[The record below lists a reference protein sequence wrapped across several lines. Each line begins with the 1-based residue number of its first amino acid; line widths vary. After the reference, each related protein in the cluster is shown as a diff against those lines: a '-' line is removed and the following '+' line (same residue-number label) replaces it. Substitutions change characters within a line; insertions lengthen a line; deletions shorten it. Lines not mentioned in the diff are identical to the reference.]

1 MTIFKKYFL
10 YLMIVFLPLPVIAS
24 EELPDIKYDKFTLPN
39 GLRVIVHE
47 DRKIPVVAVNVWY
60 HVGSKD
66 ELPGK
71 TGFAHLFEHLMFN
84 GTENY
89 NNEYFGP
96 FQQVGATNMNGTTN
110 NDRTNYFENVPTPAL
125 DLALWMESDRMGHL
139 LGVVNQEKLD
149 EQRGVV
155 QNEKRQGENQPYG
168 RVFIQ
173 ASKATFPVGHPY
185 SWTTIGSMEDL
196 NAATLEDVQLWFKT
210 YYGPNNAVLSLAGD
224 INVDEAKKI
233 VTKYFGDIPPG
244 PSPIKKK
251 KWIAKRSGEKREIM
265 YDRVPNAR
273 IYKVWNTPEIGSPEH
288 AHFEL
293 LASLLTGGKNSALYQ
308 ELVYKRQ
315 LATSVSAFYYDR
327 EIAGQFWI
335 AVDLA
340 NGRSLDDLEDAMDK
354 ALSDFIKKGP
364 SAKRLKN
371 TKTSIR
377 ASSIKGLQRVGG
389 FGGKS
394 DLLAYSEVYSG
405 NPGAYL
411 EFINGIMEI
420 TNKEIKETANTWL
433 TDGAYVLT
441 VIPEENRS
449 YDSESTADRSKLPFP
464 TEFPEL
470 DLPEIQR
477 AKLSNGLEVV
487 LAERHDVPMINLSFQ
502 IKSGHA
508 TDPLGQPGLANFTM
522 SMLTEGSKSFNALE
536 LSDQLEEL
544 GTDLYTSTGLDSSS
558 INISSLK
565 SSFEESIEIMFE
577 VITEP
582 TFDQEEI
589 DRKKIR
595 WLAAI
600 DQSLSTPNGMVSNL
614 IPEILYGEDHPY
626 AKPFSGNG
634 TRESIQWMSRDDLIN
649 YKNRFIAPSNGTL
662 ILVGDTTLDE
672 ILPILE
678 AQFGSWPENRMLKG
692 AQLVY
697 TINKEPDSRRV
708 FLIDKPGAVQSLIV
722 AGQLMP
728 GMRTSDEIDIDL
740 MNRVIGGSFTSRLNM
755 NLREDKSWSYGVRTR
770 LSQYKGP
777 RPMLVSAPVQTD
789 KTVDSIQEIIRE
801 YDEYLSSNPAKNEEL
816 EAIVNDLSLGLIGDF
831 ETFGSLMSGLSGIV
845 SFDRE
850 DDFLDNLPTK
860 YRSMTIDNINA
871 AAERYIDPSIWTWVI
886 VGDLSKIEQG
896 IRELDLGE
904 IEILKLD

>member
-1 MTIFKKYFL
+1 MINLNKTIISFL
-10 YLMIVFLPLPVIAS
+10 IFLISFSTLANEDLP
-24 EELPDIKYDKFTLPN
+24 EIKYEKFTLPN

-47 DRKIPVVAVNVWY
+47 DRKIPVVAVNIWY

-66 ELPGK
+66 ERPGK

-96 FQQVGATNMNGTTN
+96 FQQVGATDMNGTTN

-139 LGVVNQEKLD
+139 LGVVNEEKLD

-168 RVFIQ
+168 RVFLQ
-173 ASKATFPVGHPY
+173 ASKSTFPVGHPY
-185 SWTTIGSMEDL
+185 SWTTIGSLEDL
-196 NAATLEDVQLWFKT
+196 NAATLEDVQTWFKT

-224 INVDEAKKI
+224 INVDEAKEI

-265 YDRVPNAR
+265 YDRVPNTR

-288 AHFEL
+288 THFEL
-293 LASLLTGGKNSALYQ
+293 MASLLTGGKNSSLYQ
-308 ELVYKRQ
+308 ELVYKKR

-327 EIAGQFWI
+327 ELAGQFWI

-340 NGRSLDDLEDAMDK
+340 NGQSLEELEAALDDT
-354 ALSDFIKKGP
+354 LSEFIKRGP
-364 SAKRLKN
+364 NAKRLKN

-377 ASSIKGLQRVGG
+377 ASSIKGLQRIGG

-394 DLLAYSEVYSG
+394 DLLAYSEVYTG
-405 NPGAYL
+405 DPGAYL
-411 EFINGIMEI
+411 KFINDMMDI
-420 TNKEIKETANTWL
+420 TNKDIKNTASAWL

-441 VIPEENRS
+441 VVPEENRTFS
-449 YDSESTADRSKLPFP
+449 TESLVDRTQLPFP
-464 TEFPEL
+464 TDFPVL
-470 DLPEIQR
+470 DLPKIQR
-477 AKLSNGLEVV
+477 AKLSNGLDVV

-508 TDPLGQPGLANFTM
+508 TDPKDQPGLASFAM
-522 SMLTEGSKSFNALE
+522 SMLTEGTGSYDALE
-536 LSDQLEEL
+536 LSDRLEEL
-544 GTDLYTSTGLDSSS
+544 GTDLYTNTGLDVSSV
-558 INISSLK
+558 NISSLK
-565 SSFEESIEIMFE
+565 SNFVDSLKIMHE
-577 VITEP
+577 VITDP
-582 TFDQEEI
+582 TFDQTEI
-589 DRKKIR
+589 ERKKVR

-614 IPEILYGEDHPY
+614 IPEILYGDNHPY

-634 TRESIQWMSRDDLIN
+634 TRESIQWMSREDLIN
-649 YKNRFIAPSNGTL
+649 YKQRFIAPSNASL
-662 ILVGDTTLDE
+662 IVVGDTTLE
-672 ILPILE
+672 EVVPMLE
-678 AQFGSWPENRMLKG
+678 FQFGKLAENKMLKG
-692 AQLVY
+692 AQLDYEVENQSE
-697 TINKEPDSRRV
+697 TRRV
-708 FLIDKPGAVQSLIV
+708 YLVDKPGAVQSLIV

-728 GMRTSDEIDIDL
+728 AIGSSDEIDIDL

-777 RPMLVSAPVQTD
+777 RPMLVYAPVQTD
-789 KTVDSIQEIIRE
+789 KTIPSIQEIIRE
-801 YDEYLSSNPAKNEEL
+801 YEEYLSSNPAKDEEL
-816 EAIVNDLSLGLIGDF
+816 EAIVKDLSLGLIGDY
-831 ETFGSLMSGLSGIV
+831 ETFGALMSGLSGIV
-845 SFDRE
+845 SQGR
-850 DDFLDNLPTK
+850 DDNYIDTLPTK
-860 YRSMTIDNINA
+860 YRSMTIEDINSA
-871 AAERYIDPSIWTWVI
+871 AKKYLDPSVWTWVI
-886 VGDLSKIEQG
+886 VGDLSKIKEG
-896 IRELDLGE
+896 IEELNLGK
-904 IEILKLD
+904 IEVIRLD

>member
-1 MTIFKKYFL
+1 MINLNKTITSFL
-10 YLMIVFLPLPVIAS
+10 IFLISFSTLANEGLP
-24 EELPDIKYDKFTLPN
+24 EIKYEKFTLPN

-66 ELPGK
+66 ERPGK

-89 NNEYFGP
+89 NNEYFSP
-96 FQQVGATNMNGTTN
+96 FQQVGATDMNGTTN

-139 LGVVNQEKLD
+139 LGVVNEEKLD

-168 RVFIQ
+168 RVFLQ
-173 ASKATFPVGHPY
+173 ASKSTFPVGHPY
-185 SWTTIGSMEDL
+185 SWTTIGSLEDL
-196 NAATLEDVQLWFKT
+196 NAATLEDVQTWFKT

-224 INVDEAKKI
+224 INTDEAKEI

-265 YDRVPNAR
+265 YDRVPNTR
-273 IYKVWNTPEIGSPEH
+273 IYKVWNTPEIGSPEQT
-288 AHFEL
+288 HFEL
-293 LASLLTGGKNSALYQ
+293 MASLLTGGKNSSLYQ
-308 ELVYKRQ
+308 ELVYKRR

-327 EIAGQFWI
+327 ELAGQFWI

-340 NGRSLDDLEDAMDK
+340 NGQSLAELEAALDDT
-354 ALSDFIKKGP
+354 LSEFIKRGP
-364 SAKRLKN
+364 NAKRLKN

-377 ASSIKGLQRVGG
+377 ASWIKGLQRIGG

-405 NPGAYL
+405 DPGAYL
-411 EFINGIMEI
+411 KFINDMMEI
-420 TNKEIKETANTWL
+420 TNKDIKTTASAWL

-441 VIPEENRS
+441 VVPEENRTFS
-449 YDSESTADRSKLPFP
+449 SESVVDRTQLPFP
-464 TEFPEL
+464 TDFPVL
-470 DLPEIQR
+470 DLPKIQR
-477 AKLSNGLEVV
+477 AQLSNGLDVV

-508 TDPLGQPGLANFTM
+508 TDPKEQPGLASFTM
-522 SMLTEGSKSFNALE
+522 SMLTEGTGSYDALE
-536 LSDQLEEL
+536 LSDRLEEL
-544 GTDLYTSTGLDSSS
+544 GTDLYTNTGLDVSSV
-558 INISSLK
+558 NISSLK
-565 SSFEESIEIMFE
+565 SNFVDSLKIMYE

-582 TFDQEEI
+582 TFDQTEI
-589 DRKKIR
+589 ERKKSR

-614 IPEILYGEDHPY
+614 IPKILYGENHPY

-634 TRESIQWMSRDDLIN
+634 TRESIQWMSREDLMN
-649 YKNRFIAPSNGTL
+649 YKQRFIAPSNASL
-662 ILVGDTTLDE
+662 IVVGNTTLDE
-672 ILPILE
+672 VVPMLE
-678 AQFGSWPENRMLKG
+678 SQFGKLAENKMLKG
-692 AQLVY
+692 VQLDYEVVNQSD
-697 TINKEPDSRRV
+697 IRRV
-708 FLIDKPGAVQSLIV
+708 YLVDKPGAVQSLIV

-728 GMRTSDEIDIDL
+728 AIGSSDEIDIDL

-755 NLREDKSWSYGVRTR
+755 NLREDKSWSYGVRAR

-777 RPMLVSAPVQTD
+777 RPMLVYAPVQTD
-789 KTVDSIQEIIRE
+789 KTIPSIQEIIRE
-801 YDEYLSSNPAKNEEL
+801 YDEYLSSNPAKDEEL
-816 EAIVNDLSLGLIGDF
+816 EAIVKDLSLGLIGDY
-831 ETFGSLMSGLSGIV
+831 ETFGALMSGLSGIV
-845 SFDRE
+845 SQGR
-850 DDFLDNLPTK
+850 DDNYIDTLPTK
-860 YRSMTIDNINA
+860 YRSMTIDDINSA
-871 AAERYIDPSIWTWVI
+871 AKRYLDPSVWTWVI
-886 VGDLSKIEQG
+886 IGDLSKIEEG
-896 IRELDLGE
+896 IEELNLGK
-904 IEILKLD
+904 IEVITLD

>member
-1 MTIFKKYFL
+1 MTIFKNYFL
-10 YLMIVFLPLPVIAS
+10 YLMIVFSPLSVIAS

-139 LGVVNQEKLD
+139 LGVINQEKLD

-273 IYKVWNTPEIGSPEH
+273 IYKVWNTPEIGSREH

-315 LATSVSAFYYDR
+315 LATSVTAFYYDR
-327 EIAGQFWI
+327 EIAGQFWV

-354 ALSDFIKKGP
+354 ALSDFFKKGP

-433 TDGAYVLT
+433 TDGAYILS

-449 YDSESTADRSKLPFP
+449 YNSEPSADRSKLPFP

-508 TDPLGQPGLANFTM
+508 TDPIGQPGLANFTM
-522 SMLTEGSKSFNALE
+522 SMLTEGSKNFDALE

-544 GTDLYTSTGLDSSS
+544 GTDLYTNTGLDSSS

-662 ILVGDTTLDE
+662 ILVGDTNLDE
-672 ILPILE
+672 VLPILE
-678 AQFGSWPENRMLKG
+678 AQFGSWTENRMLKG
-692 AQLVY
+692 AQLDY
-697 TINKEPDSRRV
+697 AINKESDSRRV

-816 EAIVNDLSLGLIGDF
+816 EVIVNDLSLGLIGDF

-860 YRSMTIDNINA
+860 YRSMTINDINA
-871 AAERYIDPSIWTWVI
+871 AAQRYINPSIWTWVI

>member
-1 MTIFKKYFL
+1 MINLNKTIISFL
-10 YLMIVFLPLPVIAS
+10 IVLISFSTLANEDLP
-24 EELPDIKYDKFTLPN
+24 EIKYEKFTLPN

-66 ELPGK
+66 ERPGK

-89 NNEYFGP
+89 NNEYFSP
-96 FQQVGATNMNGTTN
+96 FQQVGATDMNGTTN

-139 LGVVNQEKLD
+139 LGVVNEEKLS

-168 RVFIQ
+168 RVFLQ
-173 ASKATFPVGHPY
+173 ASKSTFPVGHPY
-185 SWTTIGSMEDL
+185 SWTTIGSLEDL
-196 NAATLEDVQLWFKT
+196 SAATLEDVQNWFKT

-224 INVDEAKKI
+224 INADEAKEI

-265 YDRVPNAR
+265 FDRVPNTR

-288 AHFEL
+288 SHFEL
-293 LASLLTGGKNSALYQ
+293 MASLLTGGKNSSLYQ
-308 ELVYKRQ
+308 ELVYKRR

-327 EIAGQFWI
+327 ELAGQFWI

-340 NGRSLDDLEDAMDK
+340 NGQSLAELEAALDDT
-354 ALSDFIKKGP
+354 LSEFIKRGP
-364 SAKRLKN
+364 NAKRLKN

-377 ASSIKGLQRVGG
+377 ASWIKGLQRIGG

-405 NPGAYL
+405 DPGAYL
-411 EFINGIMEI
+411 KFINDMMEI
-420 TNKEIKETANTWL
+420 TNKDIKTTASTWL

-441 VIPEENRS
+441 VVPEETRTFS
-449 YDSESTADRSKLPFP
+449 TESVVDRTQLPFP
-464 TEFPEL
+464 TDFPVL
-470 DLPEIQR
+470 DLPKIQR
-477 AKLSNGLEVV
+477 AKLSNGLDVV
-487 LAERHDVPMINLSFQ
+487 FAERHDVPMINLSFQ

-508 TDPLGQPGLANFTM
+508 TDPKEQPGLASFTM
-522 SMLTEGSKSFNALE
+522 SMLTEGTGSYDALE
-536 LSDQLEEL
+536 LSNRLEEL
-544 GTDLYTSTGLDSSS
+544 GTDLYTNTGLDVSSV
-558 INISSLK
+558 NISSLK
-565 SSFEESIEIMFE
+565 SNFVDSLKIMHE
-577 VITEP
+577 VITDS
-582 TFDQEEI
+582 TFDQTEI
-589 DRKKIR
+589 ERKKSR

-614 IPEILYGEDHPY
+614 IPEILYGENHPY

-634 TRESIQWMSRDDLIN
+634 TRESIQWMNREDLIN
-649 YKNRFIAPSNGTL
+649 YKQRFIAPSNASL
-662 ILVGDTTLDE
+662 IVVGDTTLDE
-672 ILPILE
+672 VVPMLE
-678 AQFGSWPENRMLKG
+678 SQFGKLTENKMLKG
-692 AQLVY
+692 AQLDYKVTNQPETRKVY
-697 TINKEPDSRRV
+697 
-708 FLIDKPGAVQSLIV
+708 LIDKPGAVQSLIV

-728 GMRTSDEIDIDL
+728 AIGSSDEIDIDL

-777 RPMLVSAPVQTD
+777 RPMLVYAPVQTD
-789 KTVDSIQEIIRE
+789 KTIPSIQEIIRE
-801 YDEYLSSNPAKNEEL
+801 YDEYLSSNPAKDEEL
-816 EAIVNDLSLGLIGDF
+816 EAIVKDLSLGLIGDY
-831 ETFGSLMSGLSGIV
+831 ETFGALMSGLSGIV
-845 SFDRE
+845 SQGR
-850 DDFLDNLPTK
+850 DDNYIDTLPTK
-860 YRSMTIDNINA
+860 YRSITIEDINSA
-871 AAERYIDPSIWTWVI
+871 AIRYLDPSIWTWVI
-886 VGDLSKIEQG
+886 VGDLSKIEEG
-896 IRELDLGE
+896 IEELNLGK
-904 IEILKLD
+904 IEVITLD

>member
-340 NGRSLDDLEDAMDK
+340 NGRSLDDLEDAMDT

-449 YDSESTADRSKLPFP
+449 YNSESTADRSKLPFP

-522 SMLTEGSKSFNALE
+522 SMLTEGSKSFDALE

-662 ILVGDTTLDE
+662 ILVGDTNLDE
-672 ILPILE
+672 ILPTLE

-692 AQLVY
+692 AQLDY
-697 TINKEPDSRRV
+697 KINKEPDSRRV

-860 YRSMTIDNINA
+860 YRSMTIDDINA
-871 AAERYIDPSIWTWVI
+871 AAQRYIDPSIWTWVI

>member
-10 YLMIVFLPLPVIAS
+10 YFIIIFSPLSVIAS

-155 QNEKRQGENQPYG
+155 QNEKRQGENQPFG

-288 AHFEL
+288 PHFEL
-293 LASLLTGGKNSALYQ
+293 LASLLTDGKNSALYQ

-335 AVDLA
+335 AADLA
-340 NGRSLDDLEDAMDK
+340 NGRSLDDLEDAMDN
-354 ALSDFIKKGP
+354 ALIEFIKKGP

-394 DLLAYSEVYSG
+394 DLLAYSEVYTG

-420 TNKEIKETANTWL
+420 TSKEVKETANAWL

-441 VIPEENRS
+441 VVPEQNRT
-449 YDSESTADRSKLPFP
+449 YDSESSADRSKLPFP

-470 DLPEIQR
+470 DLPQIQR

-508 TDPLGQPGLANFTM
+508 TDPKEQPGLANFTM
-522 SMLTEGSKSFNALE
+522 SMLTEGTKSFDALE
-536 LSDQLEEL
+536 LSDRLEEL

-558 INISSLK
+558 INVSSLK

-582 TFDQEEI
+582 TFDQQEI

-692 AQLVY
+692 VQLDY
-697 TINKEPDSRRV
+697 TIDKQTDSRRV

-860 YRSMTIDNINA
+860 YRSMTIDDINA

-896 IRELDLGE
+896 IRELDLGK

>member
-265 YDRVPNAR
+265 FDRVPNAR

-340 NGRSLDDLEDAMDK
+340 NGRSLDDLEDAMDT

-420 TNKEIKETANTWL
+420 TNKEIKETANIWL

-449 YDSESTADRSKLPFP
+449 YNSESTADRSKLPFP

-508 TDPLGQPGLANFTM
+508 TDPIGQPGLANFTM
-522 SMLTEGSKSFNALE
+522 SMLTEGSKSFDALE

-544 GTDLYTSTGLDSSS
+544 GTDLYTNTGLDSSS

-662 ILVGDTTLDE
+662 ILVGDTNLDE
-672 ILPILE
+672 ILPTLE

-692 AQLVY
+692 AQLDY

-860 YRSMTIDNINA
+860 YRSMTIDDINA
-871 AAERYIDPSIWTWVI
+871 AAQRYIDPSIWTWVI

>member
-10 YLMIVFLPLPVIAS
+10 YFVIVFSPLSVIAS
-24 EELPDIKYDKFTLPN
+24 EQLPDIKYDKFTLPN

-340 NGRSLDDLEDAMDK
+340 NGRSLDDLEDAMDT
-354 ALSDFIKKGP
+354 ALNDFIKKGP

-420 TNKEIKETANTWL
+420 TNKEIKETANIWL

-449 YDSESTADRSKLPFP
+449 YNSESTADRSKLPFP

-508 TDPLGQPGLANFTM
+508 TDPIGQPGLANFTM
-522 SMLTEGSKSFNALE
+522 SMLTEGSKSFDALE

-662 ILVGDTTLDE
+662 ILVGDTNLDE

-678 AQFGSWPENRMLKG
+678 AKFGSWPENRMLKG
-692 AQLVY
+692 AQLDY

-728 GMRTSDEIDIDL
+728 GMRTPDEIDIDL

-860 YRSMTIDNINA
+860 YRSMTIDDINA
-871 AAERYIDPSIWTWVI
+871 AAQRYIDPSIWTWVI

>member
-1 MTIFKKYFL
+1 MINLNKTITSFL
-10 YLMIVFLPLPVIAS
+10 IFLISFSTLANEGLP
-24 EELPDIKYDKFTLPN
+24 EIKYEKFTLPN

-66 ELPGK
+66 ERPGK

-96 FQQVGATNMNGTTN
+96 FQQVGATDMNGTTN

-139 LGVVNQEKLD
+139 LGVINEEKLD

-168 RVFIQ
+168 RVFLQ
-173 ASKATFPVGHPY
+173 ASKSTFPVGHPY
-185 SWTTIGSMEDL
+185 SWTTIGSLEDL
-196 NAATLEDVQLWFKT
+196 NAATLEDVQTWFKT

-224 INVDEAKKI
+224 INTDEAKEI

-265 YDRVPNAR
+265 YDRVPNTR
-273 IYKVWNTPEIGSPEH
+273 IYKVWNTPEIGSPEQT
-288 AHFEL
+288 HFEL
-293 LASLLTGGKNSALYQ
+293 MASLLTGGKNSSLYQ
-308 ELVYKRQ
+308 ELVYKRR

-327 EIAGQFWI
+327 ELAGQFWI

-340 NGRSLDDLEDAMDK
+340 NGQSLAELEAALDDT
-354 ALSDFIKKGP
+354 LSEFIKRGP
-364 SAKRLKN
+364 NAKRLKN

-377 ASSIKGLQRVGG
+377 ASWIKGLQRIGG

-405 NPGAYL
+405 DPGAYL
-411 EFINGIMEI
+411 KFINDMMEI
-420 TNKEIKETANTWL
+420 TNKDIKTTASAWL

-441 VIPEENRS
+441 VVPEENRTFS
-449 YDSESTADRSKLPFP
+449 SESVVDRTQLPFP
-464 TEFPEL
+464 TDFPVL
-470 DLPEIQR
+470 DLPKIQR
-477 AKLSNGLEVV
+477 AQLSNGLDVV

-508 TDPLGQPGLANFTM
+508 TDPKEQPGLASFTM
-522 SMLTEGSKSFNALE
+522 SMLTEGTGSYDALE
-536 LSDQLEEL
+536 LSDRLEEL
-544 GTDLYTSTGLDSSS
+544 GTDLYTNTGLDVSSV
-558 INISSLK
+558 NISSLK
-565 SSFEESIEIMFE
+565 SNFVDSLKIMYE

-582 TFDQEEI
+582 TFDQTEI
-589 DRKKIR
+589 ERKKSR

-614 IPEILYGEDHPY
+614 IPKILYGENHPY

-634 TRESIQWMSRDDLIN
+634 TRESIQWMSREDLMN
-649 YKNRFIAPSNGTL
+649 YKQRFIAPSNASL
-662 ILVGDTTLDE
+662 IVVGNTTLDE
-672 ILPILE
+672 VVPMLE
-678 AQFGSWPENRMLKG
+678 SQFGKLAENKMLKG
-692 AQLVY
+692 VQLNYKVVNQSD
-697 TINKEPDSRRV
+697 IRRV
-708 FLIDKPGAVQSLIV
+708 YLVDKPGAVQSLIV

-728 GMRTSDEIDIDL
+728 AIGSSDEIDIDL

-755 NLREDKSWSYGVRTR
+755 NLREDKSWSYGVRAR

-777 RPMLVSAPVQTD
+777 RPMLVYAPVQTD
-789 KTVDSIQEIIRE
+789 KTIPSIQEIIRE
-801 YDEYLSSNPAKNEEL
+801 YDEYLSSNPAKDEEL
-816 EAIVNDLSLGLIGDF
+816 EAIVKDLSLGLIGDY
-831 ETFGSLMSGLSGIV
+831 ETFGALMSGLSGIV
-845 SFDRE
+845 SQGR
-850 DDFLDNLPTK
+850 DDNYIDTLPTK
-860 YRSMTIDNINA
+860 YRSMTIDDINSA
-871 AAERYIDPSIWTWVI
+871 AKRYLDPSVWTWVI
-886 VGDLSKIEQG
+886 IGDLSKIEEG
-896 IRELDLGE
+896 IEELNLGK
-904 IEILKLD
+904 IEVITLD

>member
-10 YLMIVFLPLPVIAS
+10 YLLIVFLPLPVIAS
-24 EELPDIKYDKFTLPN
+24 EQLPDIKYDKFTLPN

-522 SMLTEGSKSFNALE
+522 SMLTEGSKSFDALE

-662 ILVGDTTLDE
+662 ILVGDTNLDE
-672 ILPILE
+672 ILPTLE

-850 DDFLDNLPTK
+850 DDFLDNLPKK

>member
-10 YLMIVFLPLPVIAS
+10 YFVIVFSPLSVIAS
-24 EELPDIKYDKFTLPN
+24 EQLPDIKYDKFTLPN

-634 TRESIQWMSRDDLIN
+634 TRESIQWMSRDDLID

-728 GMRTSDEIDIDL
+728 GMRTPDEIDIDL

-816 EAIVNDLSLGLIGDF
+816 EAIVNDLSLGHIGDF

-850 DDFLDNLPTK
+850 DDFLDNLPAK
-860 YRSMTIDNINA
+860 YRSMTIDDINT

>member
-340 NGRSLDDLEDAMDK
+340 NGRSLDDLEDAMDT

-449 YDSESTADRSKLPFP
+449 YNSESTADRSKLPFP

-522 SMLTEGSKSFNALE
+522 SMLTEGSKSFDALE

-634 TRESIQWMSRDDLIN
+634 TRESIQWMSRDDLID

-728 GMRTSDEIDIDL
+728 GMRTPDEIDIDL

-850 DDFLDNLPTK
+850 DDFLDNLPAK
-860 YRSMTIDNINA
+860 YRSMTIDDINT

>member
-1 MTIFKKYFL
+1 MINLNKTIISFL
-10 YLMIVFLPLPVIAS
+10 IFLISFSTLANEDLP
-24 EELPDIKYDKFTLPN
+24 EIKYEKFTLPN

-66 ELPGK
+66 ERPGK

-96 FQQVGATNMNGTTN
+96 FQQVGATDMNGTTN

-139 LGVVNQEKLD
+139 LGVINEEKLD

-168 RVFIQ
+168 RVFLQ
-173 ASKATFPVGHPY
+173 ASKSTFPVGHPY
-185 SWTTIGSMEDL
+185 SWTTIGSLEDL
-196 NAATLEDVQLWFKT
+196 NAATLEDVQTWFKT

-224 INVDEAKKI
+224 INTDEAKEI

-265 YDRVPNAR
+265 YDRVPNTR

-288 AHFEL
+288 THFEL
-293 LASLLTGGKNSALYQ
+293 MASLLTGGKNSSLYQ

-327 EIAGQFWI
+327 ELAGQFWI

-340 NGRSLDDLEDAMDK
+340 NGQSLEELEAALDDT
-354 ALSDFIKKGP
+354 LSEFIKRGP
-364 SAKRLKN
+364 NAKRLKN

-377 ASSIKGLQRVGG
+377 ASSIKGLQRIGG

-394 DLLAYSEVYSG
+394 DLLAYSEVYTG
-405 NPGAYL
+405 DPGAYL
-411 EFINGIMEI
+411 KFINDMMDI
-420 TNKEIKETANTWL
+420 TNKDIKTTASAWL

-441 VIPEENRS
+441 VVPEENRTFS
-449 YDSESTADRSKLPFP
+449 TESLVDRTQLPFP
-464 TEFPEL
+464 TDFPVL
-470 DLPEIQR
+470 DLPKIQR
-477 AKLSNGLEVV
+477 AKLSNGLDVV

-508 TDPLGQPGLANFTM
+508 TDPKEQPGLASFTM
-522 SMLTEGSKSFNALE
+522 SMLTEGTSSYDALE
-536 LSDQLEEL
+536 LSDRLEEL
-544 GTDLYTSTGLDSSS
+544 GTDLYTNTGLDVSSV
-558 INISSLK
+558 NISSLK
-565 SSFEESIEIMFE
+565 SNFVDSLKIMHE
-577 VITEP
+577 VITDP
-582 TFDQEEI
+582 TFDQTEI
-589 DRKKIR
+589 ERKKVR

-600 DQSLSTPNGMVSNL
+600 DQSLSTPNGIVSNL
-614 IPEILYGEDHPY
+614 IPEILYGDNHPY

-634 TRESIQWMSRDDLIN
+634 TRESIQWMSREDLIN
-649 YKNRFIAPSNGTL
+649 YKQRFIAPSNASL
-662 ILVGDTTLDE
+662 IVVGDTTLDE
-672 ILPILE
+672 LVPMLE
-678 AQFGSWPENRMLKG
+678 SQFGKLAENKMLKG
-692 AQLVY
+692 VQLDYEVENQSE
-697 TINKEPDSRRV
+697 TRRV
-708 FLIDKPGAVQSLIV
+708 YLVDKPGAVQSLIV

-728 GMRTSDEIDIDL
+728 AIGSSDEIDIGL

-755 NLREDKSWSYGVRTR
+755 NLREDKSWSYGVRAR

-777 RPMLVSAPVQTD
+777 RPMLVYAPVQTD
-789 KTVDSIQEIIRE
+789 KTIPSIQEIIRE
-801 YDEYLSSNPAKNEEL
+801 YDEYLSSNPAKDEEL
-816 EAIVNDLSLGLIGDF
+816 EAIVKDLSLGLIGDY
-831 ETFGSLMSGLSGIV
+831 ETFGALMSGLSGIV
-845 SFDRE
+845 SQGR
-850 DDFLDNLPTK
+850 DDNYIDTLPTK
-860 YRSMTIDNINA
+860 YRSMTIEDINSA
-871 AAERYIDPSIWTWVI
+871 AKRYLDPSVWTWVI
-886 VGDLSKIEQG
+886 VGDLSKIEEG
-896 IRELDLGE
+896 IEELNLGK
-904 IEILKLD
+904 IEVITLD

>member
-1 MTIFKKYFL
+1 MINLNKTITSFL
-10 YLMIVFLPLPVIAS
+10 IFLISFSTLANEDLP
-24 EELPDIKYDKFTLPN
+24 EIKYEKFTLPN

-66 ELPGK
+66 ERPGK

-96 FQQVGATNMNGTTN
+96 FQQVGATDMNGTTN

-139 LGVVNQEKLD
+139 LGVINEEKLD

-168 RVFIQ
+168 RVFLQ
-173 ASKATFPVGHPY
+173 ASKSTFPVGHPY
-185 SWTTIGSMEDL
+185 SWTTIGSLEDL
-196 NAATLEDVQLWFKT
+196 NAATLEDVQTWFKT

-224 INVDEAKKI
+224 INTDEAKEI

-265 YDRVPNAR
+265 YDRVPNTR

-288 AHFEL
+288 THFEL
-293 LASLLTGGKNSALYQ
+293 MASLLTGGKNSSLYQ

-327 EIAGQFWI
+327 ELAGQFWI

-340 NGRSLDDLEDAMDK
+340 NGQSLEELEAALDDT
-354 ALSDFIKKGP
+354 LSEFIKRGP
-364 SAKRLKN
+364 NAKRLKN

-377 ASSIKGLQRVGG
+377 ASSIKGLQRIGG

-394 DLLAYSEVYSG
+394 DLLAYSEVYTG
-405 NPGAYL
+405 DPGAYL
-411 EFINGIMEI
+411 KFINDMMDI
-420 TNKEIKETANTWL
+420 TNKDIKTTASAWL

-441 VIPEENRS
+441 VVPEENRTFS
-449 YDSESTADRSKLPFP
+449 TESLVDRTQLPFP
-464 TEFPEL
+464 TDFPVL
-470 DLPEIQR
+470 DLPKIQR
-477 AKLSNGLEVV
+477 AKLSNGLDVV
-487 LAERHDVPMINLSFQ
+487 LAERHDVPMVNLSFQ

-508 TDPLGQPGLANFTM
+508 TDPKEQPGLASFTM
-522 SMLTEGSKSFNALE
+522 SMLTEGTSSYDALE
-536 LSDQLEEL
+536 LSDRLEEL
-544 GTDLYTSTGLDSSS
+544 GTDLYTNTGLDVSSV
-558 INISSLK
+558 NISSLK
-565 SSFEESIEIMFE
+565 SNFVDSLKIMHE
-577 VITEP
+577 VITDP
-582 TFDQEEI
+582 TFDQTEI
-589 DRKKIR
+589 ERKKVR

-600 DQSLSTPNGMVSNL
+600 DQSLSTPNGIVSNL
-614 IPEILYGEDHPY
+614 IPEILYGDNHPY

-634 TRESIQWMSRDDLIN
+634 TRESIQWMSREDLIN
-649 YKNRFIAPSNGTL
+649 YKQRFIAPSNASL
-662 ILVGDTTLDE
+662 IVVGDTTLDE
-672 ILPILE
+672 LVPMLE
-678 AQFGSWPENRMLKG
+678 SQFGKLAENKMLKG
-692 AQLVY
+692 VQLDYEVENQSE
-697 TINKEPDSRRV
+697 TRRV
-708 FLIDKPGAVQSLIV
+708 YLVDKPGAVQSLIV

-728 GMRTSDEIDIDL
+728 AIGSSDEIDIGL

-755 NLREDKSWSYGVRTR
+755 NLREDKSWSYGVRAR

-777 RPMLVSAPVQTD
+777 RPMLVYAPVQTD
-789 KTVDSIQEIIRE
+789 KTIPSIQEIIRE
-801 YDEYLSSNPAKNEEL
+801 YEEYLSSNPAKDEEL
-816 EAIVNDLSLGLIGDF
+816 EAIVKDLSLGLIGDY
-831 ETFGSLMSGLSGIV
+831 ETFGALMSGLSGIV
-845 SFDRE
+845 SQGR
-850 DDFLDNLPTK
+850 DDNYIDTLPTK
-860 YRSMTIDNINA
+860 YRSMTIEDINSA
-871 AAERYIDPSIWTWVI
+871 AKRYLDPSVWTWVI
-886 VGDLSKIEQG
+886 VGDLSKIKEG
-896 IRELDLGE
+896 IEELNLGK
-904 IEILKLD
+904 IEVITLD

>member
-340 NGRSLDDLEDAMDK
+340 NGRSLDDLEDAMDT

-449 YDSESTADRSKLPFP
+449 YNSESTADRSKLPFP

-522 SMLTEGSKSFNALE
+522 SMLTEGSKSFDALE

-662 ILVGDTTLDE
+662 ILVGDTNLDE
-672 ILPILE
+672 ILPTLE

-692 AQLVY
+692 AQLDY

-850 DDFLDNLPTK
+850 DDFLDNLPKK
-860 YRSMTIDNINA
+860 YRSMTIDDINA

>member
-1 MTIFKKYFL
+1 MINLNKTITSFL
-10 YLMIVFLPLPVIAS
+10 IFLISFSTLANEDLP
-24 EELPDIKYDKFTLPN
+24 EIKYEKFTLPN

-66 ELPGK
+66 ERPGK

-96 FQQVGATNMNGTTN
+96 FQQVGATDMNGTTN

-139 LGVVNQEKLD
+139 LGVINEEKLD

-168 RVFIQ
+168 RVFLQ
-173 ASKATFPVGHPY
+173 ASKSTFPVGHPY
-185 SWTTIGSMEDL
+185 SWTTIGSLEDL
-196 NAATLEDVQLWFKT
+196 NAATLEDVQTWFKT

-224 INVDEAKKI
+224 INADEAKEI

-265 YDRVPNAR
+265 YDRVPNTR

-288 AHFEL
+288 THFEL
-293 LASLLTGGKNSALYQ
+293 MASLLTGGKNSSLYQ

-327 EIAGQFWI
+327 ELAGQFWI

-340 NGRSLDDLEDAMDK
+340 NGQSLEELEAALDDT
-354 ALSDFIKKGP
+354 LSEFIKRGP
-364 SAKRLKN
+364 NAKRLKN

-377 ASSIKGLQRVGG
+377 ASSIKGLQRIGG

-394 DLLAYSEVYSG
+394 DLLAYSEVYTG
-405 NPGAYL
+405 DPGAYL
-411 EFINGIMEI
+411 KFINDMMDI
-420 TNKEIKETANTWL
+420 TNKDIKTTASAWL

-441 VIPEENRS
+441 VVPEENRTFS
-449 YDSESTADRSKLPFP
+449 TESLVDRTQLPFP
-464 TEFPEL
+464 TDFPVL
-470 DLPEIQR
+470 DLPKIQR
-477 AKLSNGLEVV
+477 AKLSNGLDVV

-508 TDPLGQPGLANFTM
+508 TDPKEQPGLASFTM
-522 SMLTEGSKSFNALE
+522 SMLTEGTSSYDALE
-536 LSDQLEEL
+536 LSDRLEEL
-544 GTDLYTSTGLDSSS
+544 GTDLYTNTGLDVSSV
-558 INISSLK
+558 NISSLK
-565 SSFEESIEIMFE
+565 SNFVDSLKIMHE
-577 VITEP
+577 VITDP
-582 TFDQEEI
+582 TFDQTEI
-589 DRKKIR
+589 ERKKVR

-600 DQSLSTPNGMVSNL
+600 DQSLSTPNGIVSNL
-614 IPEILYGEDHPY
+614 IPEILYGDNHPY

-634 TRESIQWMSRDDLIN
+634 TRESIQWMSREDLIN
-649 YKNRFIAPSNGTL
+649 YKQRFIAPSNASL
-662 ILVGDTTLDE
+662 IVVGDTTLDE
-672 ILPILE
+672 LVPMLE
-678 AQFGSWPENRMLKG
+678 SQFGKLAENKMLKG
-692 AQLVY
+692 VQLDYEVENQSE
-697 TINKEPDSRRV
+697 TRRV
-708 FLIDKPGAVQSLIV
+708 YLVDKPGAVQSLIV

-728 GMRTSDEIDIDL
+728 AIGSSDEIDIGL

-777 RPMLVSAPVQTD
+777 RPMLVYAPVQTD
-789 KTVDSIQEIIRE
+789 KTIPSIQEIIRE
-801 YDEYLSSNPAKNEEL
+801 YEEYLSSNPAKDEEL
-816 EAIVNDLSLGLIGDF
+816 EAIVKDLSLGLIGDY
-831 ETFGSLMSGLSGIV
+831 ETFGALMSGLSGIV
-845 SFDRE
+845 SQGR
-850 DDFLDNLPTK
+850 DDNYIDTLPTK
-860 YRSMTIDNINA
+860 YRSMTIEDINSA
-871 AAERYIDPSIWTWVI
+871 AKRYLDPSVWTWVI
-886 VGDLSKIEQG
+886 VGDLSKIKEG
-896 IRELDLGE
+896 IEELNLGK
-904 IEILKLD
+904 IEVITLD

>member
-1 MTIFKKYFL
+1 MINLNKTITSFL
-10 YLMIVFLPLPVIAS
+10 IFLISFSTLANEGLP
-24 EELPDIKYDKFTLPN
+24 EIKYEKFTLPN

-47 DRKIPVVAVNVWY
+47 DRKIPVVAVNIWY

-66 ELPGK
+66 ERPGK

-89 NNEYFGP
+89 NNEYFSP
-96 FQQVGATNMNGTTN
+96 FQQVGATDMNGTTN

-139 LGVVNQEKLD
+139 LGVVNEEKLD

-168 RVFIQ
+168 RVFLQ
-173 ASKATFPVGHPY
+173 ASKSTFPVGHPY
-185 SWTTIGSMEDL
+185 SWTTIGSLEDL
-196 NAATLEDVQLWFKT
+196 NAATLEDVQNWFKT

-224 INVDEAKKI
+224 INTDEAKEI

-265 YDRVPNAR
+265 YDRVPNTR
-273 IYKVWNTPEIGSPEH
+273 IYKVWNTPEIGSPEQT
-288 AHFEL
+288 HFEL
-293 LASLLTGGKNSALYQ
+293 MASLLTGGKNSSLYQ
-308 ELVYKRQ
+308 ELVYKRR

-327 EIAGQFWI
+327 ELAGQFWI

-340 NGRSLDDLEDAMDK
+340 NGQSLAELEAALDDT
-354 ALSDFIKKGP
+354 LSEFIKRGP
-364 SAKRLKN
+364 NAKRLKN

-377 ASSIKGLQRVGG
+377 ASWIKGLQRIGG

-405 NPGAYL
+405 DPGAYL
-411 EFINGIMEI
+411 KFINDMMEI
-420 TNKEIKETANTWL
+420 TNKDIKTTASAWL

-441 VIPEENRS
+441 VVPEENRTFS
-449 YDSESTADRSKLPFP
+449 SESVVDRTQLPFP
-464 TEFPEL
+464 TDFPVL
-470 DLPEIQR
+470 DLPKIQR
-477 AKLSNGLEVV
+477 AQLSNGLDVV

-508 TDPLGQPGLANFTM
+508 TDPKEQPGLASFTM
-522 SMLTEGSKSFNALE
+522 SMLTEGTGSYDALE
-536 LSDQLEEL
+536 LSDRLEEL
-544 GTDLYTSTGLDSSS
+544 GTDLYTNTGLDVSSV
-558 INISSLK
+558 NISSLK
-565 SSFEESIEIMFE
+565 SNFVDSLKIMYE

-582 TFDQEEI
+582 TFDQTEI
-589 DRKKIR
+589 ERKKSR

-614 IPEILYGEDHPY
+614 IPKILYGENHPY

-634 TRESIQWMSRDDLIN
+634 TRESIQWMSREDLMN
-649 YKNRFIAPSNGTL
+649 YKQRFIAPSNASL
-662 ILVGDTTLDE
+662 IVVGNTTLDE
-672 ILPILE
+672 VVPMLE
-678 AQFGSWPENRMLKG
+678 SQFGKLAENKMLKG
-692 AQLVY
+692 VQLNYKVVNQSD
-697 TINKEPDSRRV
+697 IRRV
-708 FLIDKPGAVQSLIV
+708 YLVDKPGAVQSLIV

-728 GMRTSDEIDIDL
+728 AIGSSDEIDIDL

-770 LSQYKGP
+770 LSEYKGP
-777 RPMLVSAPVQTD
+777 RPMLVYAPVQTD
-789 KTVDSIQEIIRE
+789 KTIPSIQEIIRE
-801 YDEYLSSNPAKNEEL
+801 YDEYLSSNPAKDEEL
-816 EAIVNDLSLGLIGDF
+816 EAIVKDLSLGLIGDY
-831 ETFGSLMSGLSGIV
+831 ETFGALMSGLSGIV
-845 SFDRE
+845 SQGR
-850 DDFLDNLPTK
+850 DDNYIDTLPTK
-860 YRSMTIDNINA
+860 YRSMTIDDINSA
-871 AAERYIDPSIWTWVI
+871 AKRYLDPSVWTWVI
-886 VGDLSKIEQG
+886 IGDLSKIEEG
-896 IRELDLGE
+896 IEELNLGK
-904 IEILKLD
+904 IEVITLD

>member
-10 YLMIVFLPLPVIAS
+10 YFVIVFSPLSVIAS
-24 EELPDIKYDKFTLPN
+24 EQLPDIKYDKFTLPN

-340 NGRSLDDLEDAMDK
+340 NGRSLDDLEDAMDR

-728 GMRTSDEIDIDL
+728 GMRTPDEIDIDL

-850 DDFLDNLPTK
+850 DDFLDNLPAK
-860 YRSMTIDNINA
+860 YRSMTIDDINT

>member
-10 YLMIVFLPLPVIAS
+10 YLLIVFLPLPVIAS
-24 EELPDIKYDKFTLPN
+24 EQLPDIKYDKFTLPN

-728 GMRTSDEIDIDL
+728 GMRTPDEIDIDL

-850 DDFLDNLPTK
+850 DDFLDNLPAK
-860 YRSMTIDNINA
+860 YRSMTIDDINT

>member
-10 YLMIVFLPLPVIAS
+10 YFIIVFSPLSVIAS

-155 QNEKRQGENQPYG
+155 QNEKRQGENQPFG

-185 SWTTIGSMEDL
+185 SWSVIGSMEDL

-293 LASLLTGGKNSALYQ
+293 LASLLTDGKNSALYQ

-335 AVDLA
+335 AADLA
-340 NGRSLDDLEDAMDK
+340 NGRSLDDLEDAMDN
-354 ALSDFIKKGP
+354 ALSEFIKKGP

-394 DLLAYSEVYSG
+394 DLLAYSEVYTG

-420 TNKEIKETANTWL
+420 TSREVKETANAWL

-441 VIPEENRS
+441 VVPEQNRT
-449 YDSESTADRSKLPFP
+449 YDSESSADRSKLPFP

-470 DLPEIQR
+470 DLPQIQR

-508 TDPLGQPGLANFTM
+508 TDPKEQPGLANFTM
-522 SMLTEGSKSFNALE
+522 SMLTEGTKSFDALE
-536 LSDQLEEL
+536 LSDRLEEL

-577 VITEP
+577 VVTEP
-582 TFDQEEI
+582 TFDQQEI

-634 TRESIQWMSRDDLIN
+634 TRESIQWMSRDDLVN

-692 AQLVY
+692 VQLDY
-697 TINKEPDSRRV
+697 TINKETDSRRV

-850 DDFLDNLPTK
+850 DDFLDNNPKK
-860 YRSMTIDNINA
+860 YRSMTIDDINA
-871 AAERYIDPSIWTWVI
+871 ASERYIYPSIWTWVI
-886 VGDLSKIEQG
+886 VVDLSNIEHG

>member
-10 YLMIVFLPLPVIAS
+10 YFIIVFSPLSVIAS

-155 QNEKRQGENQPYG
+155 QNEKRQGENQPFG

-288 AHFEL
+288 ARFEL
-293 LASLLTGGKNSALYQ
+293 LASLLTDGKNSALYQ

-335 AVDLA
+335 AADLA
-340 NGRSLDDLEDAMDK
+340 NGRSLDDLEDAMDN
-354 ALSDFIKKGP
+354 ALSEFIKKGP

-394 DLLAYSEVYSG
+394 DLLAYSEVYTG

-420 TNKEIKETANTWL
+420 TSREVKETANAWL

-441 VIPEENRS
+441 VVPEQNRT
-449 YDSESTADRSKLPFP
+449 YDSESSADRSKLPFP

-470 DLPEIQR
+470 DLPQIQR

-508 TDPLGQPGLANFTM
+508 TDPKEQPGLANFTM
-522 SMLTEGSKSFNALE
+522 SMLTEGTKSFDALE
-536 LSDQLEEL
+536 LSDRLEEL

-582 TFDQEEI
+582 TFDQQEI

-634 TRESIQWMSRDDLIN
+634 TRESIQWMSRDDLVN

-692 AQLVY
+692 VQLDY
-697 TINKEPDSRRV
+697 TINKETDSRRV

-831 ETFGSLMSGLSGIV
+831 ETFGSLLSGLSGIV

-860 YRSMTIDNINA
+860 YRSMTIDDINA

>member
-1 MTIFKKYFL
+1 MINLNKTITSFL
-10 YLMIVFLPLPVIAS
+10 IFLISFSTLANEDLP
-24 EELPDIKYDKFTLPN
+24 EIKYEKFTLPN

-66 ELPGK
+66 ERPGK

-96 FQQVGATNMNGTTN
+96 FQQVGATDMNGTTN

-139 LGVVNQEKLD
+139 LGVINEEKLD

-168 RVFIQ
+168 RVFLQ
-173 ASKATFPVGHPY
+173 ASKSTFPVGHPY
-185 SWTTIGSMEDL
+185 SWTTIGSLEDL
-196 NAATLEDVQLWFKT
+196 NAATLEDVQTWFKT

-224 INVDEAKKI
+224 INTDEAKEI

-265 YDRVPNAR
+265 YDRVPNTR

-288 AHFEL
+288 THFEL
-293 LASLLTGGKNSALYQ
+293 MASLLTGGKNSSLYQ

-327 EIAGQFWI
+327 ELAGQFWI

-340 NGRSLDDLEDAMDK
+340 NGQSLEELEAALDDT
-354 ALSDFIKKGP
+354 LSEFIKRGP
-364 SAKRLKN
+364 NAKRLKN

-377 ASSIKGLQRVGG
+377 ASSIKGLQRIGG

-394 DLLAYSEVYSG
+394 DLLAYSEVYTG
-405 NPGAYL
+405 DPGAYL
-411 EFINGIMEI
+411 KFINDMMDI
-420 TNKEIKETANTWL
+420 TNKDIKTTASAWL

-441 VIPEENRS
+441 VVPEENRTFS
-449 YDSESTADRSKLPFP
+449 TESLVDRTQLPFP
-464 TEFPEL
+464 TDFPVL
-470 DLPEIQR
+470 DLPKIQR
-477 AKLSNGLEVV
+477 AKLSNGLDVV

-508 TDPLGQPGLANFTM
+508 TDPKEQPGLASFTM
-522 SMLTEGSKSFNALE
+522 SMLTEGTSSYDALE
-536 LSDQLEEL
+536 LSDRLEEL
-544 GTDLYTSTGLDSSS
+544 GTDLYTNTGLDVSSV
-558 INISSLK
+558 NISSLK
-565 SSFEESIEIMFE
+565 SNFVDSLKIMHE
-577 VITEP
+577 VITDP
-582 TFDQEEI
+582 TFDQTEI
-589 DRKKIR
+589 ERKKVR

-600 DQSLSTPNGMVSNL
+600 DQSLSTPNGIVSNL
-614 IPEILYGEDHPY
+614 IPEILYGDNHPY

-634 TRESIQWMSRDDLIN
+634 TRESIQWMSREDLIN
-649 YKNRFIAPSNGTL
+649 YKQRFIAPSNASL
-662 ILVGDTTLDE
+662 IVVGDTTLDE
-672 ILPILE
+672 LVPMLE
-678 AQFGSWPENRMLKG
+678 SQFGKLAENKMLKG
-692 AQLVY
+692 VQLDYEVENQSE
-697 TINKEPDSRRV
+697 TRRV
-708 FLIDKPGAVQSLIV
+708 YLVDKPGAVQSLIV

-728 GMRTSDEIDIDL
+728 AIGSSDEIDIGL

-777 RPMLVSAPVQTD
+777 RPMLVYAPVQTD
-789 KTVDSIQEIIRE
+789 KTIPSIQEIIRE
-801 YDEYLSSNPAKNEEL
+801 YEEYLSSNPAKDEEL
-816 EAIVNDLSLGLIGDF
+816 EAIVKDLSLGLIGDY
-831 ETFGSLMSGLSGIV
+831 ETFGALMSGLSGIV
-845 SFDRE
+845 SQGR
-850 DDFLDNLPTK
+850 DDNYIDTLPTK
-860 YRSMTIDNINA
+860 YRSMTIEDINSA
-871 AAERYIDPSIWTWVI
+871 AKRYLDPSVWTWVI
-886 VGDLSKIEQG
+886 VGDLSKIKEG
-896 IRELDLGE
+896 IEELNLGK
-904 IEILKLD
+904 IEVITLD